1 MTELETLLLQQ
12 LEQQQKESAELVEGL
27 SSLANG
33 LSEQLERLQTEL
45 NDQRDDNAALR
56 REIAESD
63 RKNAQ
68 AVDALTKQFE
78 ALSARLNALG
88 RRSSG

>member
-12 LEQQQKESAELVEGL
+12 LEQQQRDSAKLVNELSG
-27 SSLANG
+27 
-33 LSEQLERLQTEL
+33 QLDRLQKAL
-45 NDQRDDNAALR
+45 SDQQADNAALR

-63 RKNAQ
+63 RRNAQ

-88 RRSSG
+88 KRSSG

>member
-12 LEQQQKESAELVEGL
+12 LEQQQRDSAKLVNELSG
-27 SSLANG
+27 
-33 LSEQLERLQTEL
+33 QLDRLQRAL
-45 NDQRDDNAALR
+45 SDQQADNAALR

-63 RKNAQ
+63 RRNAQ
-68 AVDALTKQFE
+68 AVDALTQQFE

-88 RRSSG
+88 TRSSG